1 MKIDQ
6 HAPVQ
11 KETPF
16 DFPRTS
22 QINEENPKKQKEK
35 TKQNTLEQHINI

>member
-6 HAPVQ
+6 HAPVHL
-11 KETPF
+11 ETPF

-22 QINEENPKKQKEK
+22 QINEENPKNKKK
-35 TKQNTLEQHINI
+35 KQNTLEQYINI